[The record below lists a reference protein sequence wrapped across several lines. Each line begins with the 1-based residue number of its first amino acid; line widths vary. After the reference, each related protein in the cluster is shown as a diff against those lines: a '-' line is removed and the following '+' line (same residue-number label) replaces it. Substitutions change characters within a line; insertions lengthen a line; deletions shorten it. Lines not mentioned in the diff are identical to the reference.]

1 MSQAS
6 SPSIS
11 SASSAAVS
19 APVKFA
25 YWVPN
30 VSGGLVVST
39 IEQRTDWSLE
49 YNQRLAVAA
58 EKAGFEYALSQIRF
72 TAGYG
77 AEYQHESVS
86 FSQALLHATTTL
98 KVLAAI
104 LPGPWNPAVVAKQI
118 ATIDHIS
125 NGRIAINVVSGWF
138 KGEFQAIGEPWLE
151 HDERYRR
158 SNEFIRALKGIWTQD
173 NFSFKGDFYRFT
185 DYTLSPKPVQKP
197 HPEIFQ
203 GGSSRAA
210 RDNAASVSDWYFTN
224 GNTPEGLKAQIDD
237 IQAKAA
243 QNGHKVRIGVNAFVI
258 ARDTEEEAKAVL
270 DDIIR
275 HAHVEAVHAFG
286 DAVKQAG
293 KASPEGEG
301 NWAKSTFEDLVQY
314 NDGFRTNLIGT
325 PLQIAQRIVALK
337 AIGVDLV
344 LTGFLHFIEEVEYF
358 GEKVLPLVR
367 QLEAEQAAAQQQ
379 QQQAGRQGSPALEA
393 VA

>member
-1 MSQAS
+1 MSHTD
-6 SPSIS
+6 S
-11 SASSAAVS
+11 SADG
-19 APVKFA
+19 VKFA

-49 YNQRLAVAA
+49 YNQQLARTA
-58 EKAGFEYALSQIRF
+58 EAAGFDYALSQIRF
-72 TAGYG
+72 TTGYG

-86 FSQALLHATTTL
+86 FSQALLHATTKL

-104 LPGPWNPAVVAKQI
+104 LPGPWHPAVVAKQL

-138 KGEFQAIGEPWLE
+138 KGEFTAIGEPWLE

-158 SNEFIRALKGIWTQD
+158 SKEFIQALKGIWTQD
-173 NFSFKGDFYRFT
+173 NFTFKGDFYRFN

-224 GNTPEGLKAQIDD
+224 GNTPENLKAQIDD
-237 IQAKAA
+237 IRAKAA
-243 QNGHKVRIGVNAFVI
+243 ANNHRVRIGVNAFVI

-286 DAVKQAG
+286 DAVKQAD

-325 PLQIAQRIVALK
+325 PQQIAERIVALK

-344 LTGFLHFIEEVEYF
+344 LAGFLHFIEEVEYF
-358 GEKVLPLVR
+358 CQRVLPLVR
-367 QLEAEQAAAQQQ
+367 ELEAQQQ
-379 QQQAGRQGSPALEA
+379 A
-393 VA
+393 VAA

>member
-1 MSQAS
+1 MSNATS
-6 SPSIS
+6 SDE
-11 SASSAAVS
+11 A
-19 APVKFA
+19 VKFA

-49 YNQRLAVAA
+49 YNQKLAKTA
-58 EKAGFEYALSQIRF
+58 EDAGFEYALSQIRF

-86 FSQALLHATTTL
+86 FSHALLHATTKL

-104 LPGPWNPAVVAKQI
+104 LPGPWHPAVVAKQL
-118 ATIDHIS
+118 ATIDHLT

-138 KGEFQAIGEPWLE
+138 KGEFTAIGEPWLE

-158 SNEFIRALKGIWTQD
+158 SKEFIEVLKGIWTQD
-173 NFSFKGDFYRFT
+173 NFTYKGDFYRFH
-185 DYTLSPKPVQKP
+185 DYTLSPKPLQKP

-224 GNTPEGLKAQIDD
+224 GNTPENLKAQIDD
-237 IQAKAA
+237 IRAKAA
-243 QNGHKVRIGVNAFVI
+243 ANGHRVRIGVNAFVI
-258 ARDTEEEAKAVL
+258 ARDTEEEARAVL
-270 DDIIR
+270 DDIIA
-275 HAHVEAVHAFG
+275 HAHVEAVNAFG

-325 PLQIAQRIVALK
+325 PQQIAERIVALK

-358 GEKVLPLVR
+358 GKKVLPLVR
-367 QLEAEQAAAQQQ
+367 ELESRLQPVAA
-379 QQQAGRQGSPALEA
+379 
-393 VA
+393 